1 MCAVTSPAQ
10 LHLPMDDRAAGTARS
25 FVGEALC
32 ETHGARVL
40 DDAKL
45 LVSELVTN
53 AVCHGSPPVVLEIGC
68 DGTTGMTVR
77 VRDGDAQSPTL
88 VQGSTEDESGRGV
101 SLVDMLSDDWGIEP
115 AQHGKVI
122 WLRLGARPASH
133 SPRSVD

>member
-1 MCAVTSPAQ
+1 MCVVTPPAE
-10 LHLPMDDRAAGTARS
+10 LSLPMDERAAGTARS
-25 FVGEALC
+25 FLAEAHC
-32 ETHGARVL
+32 ETHGAWVL

-53 AVCHGSPPVVLEIGC
+53 AVCHGAPPVVLEIGC

-77 VRDGDAQSPTL
+77 VRDGDAHSPTL
-88 VQGSTEDESGRGV
+88 VQATTEDESGRGV
-101 SLVDMLSDDWGIEP
+101 SLVDMISDDWGIEP

-122 WLRLGARPASH
+122 WFRLGARPASP